1 MILEA
6 DWLKYRYLIPLT
18 IGPAF
23 FSASIYVCL
32 ARIVKVH
39 GEDISRIRPNT
50 YTIIFVSCDIL
61 SLILQAAG
69 GALTSIADTQSLSD
83 TGVNIMIAG
92 LAFQVFSLALFMAL
106 SLEFAFRVRRHPEH
120 KNESTIALRNSPKW
134 KGFLVGMDSK
144 PFILHEPDR

>member
-1 MILEA
+1 M
-6 DWLKYRYLIPLT
+6 T

-39 GEDISRIRPNT
+39 GESISRIRPNT
-50 YTIIFVSCDIL
+50 YTIIFVSCDVL

-69 GALTSIADTQSLSD
+69 GALTSIADTKSLSD

-92 LAFQVFSLALFMAL
+92 LAFQVFSLALFMSL
-106 SLEFAFRVRRHPEH
+106 SLEYAFRVHRHPSE
-120 KNESTIALRNSPKW
+120 KNESTSELRNSLKW
-134 KGFLVGMDSK
+134 KWFLFGNSIRARRIIYE
-144 PFILHEPDR
+144 F